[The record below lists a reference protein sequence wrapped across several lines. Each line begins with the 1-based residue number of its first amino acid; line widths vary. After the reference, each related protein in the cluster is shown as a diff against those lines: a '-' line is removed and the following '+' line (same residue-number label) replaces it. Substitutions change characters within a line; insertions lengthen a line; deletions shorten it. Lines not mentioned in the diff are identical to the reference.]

1 MFDRF
6 DRPITYLRI
15 SVTDKCNLRCR
26 YCMPPEGVPPRRH
39 QDFLSFE
46 QMTLVARAAVRLGV
60 RKIRLTGGEPLV
72 KRGIVEL
79 VRMLADV
86 EALDHLAMTTN
97 GTLLSALARPL
108 REAGLDSLNVS
119 LDTLDSE
126 RYRFLTRGG
135 KVEEALAGIEAAQR
149 EGFPVKINMVV
160 LEDTVQQE
168 IAGMRRFCVEHGMR
182 LQLINHYYL
191 GREKNDSY
199 MFDRPP
205 PCERCNRIRLM
216 ADGMLKP
223 CLHSDREVPLDF
235 SRLEQS
241 LREAALAKPRRG
253 GTCSN
258 RAMSQ
263 IGG

>member
-26 YCMPPEGVPPRRH
+26 YCMPPQGVPARRH

-46 QMTLVARAAVRLGV
+46 QMAAVARAAVGLGV
-60 RKIRLTGGEPLV
+60 NKVRLTGGEPLV

-79 VRMLADV
+79 VRMLAGI
-86 EALDHLAMTTN
+86 EGLDHLAMTTN
-97 GTLLSALARPL
+97 GILLPRFARAL
-108 REAGLDSLNVS
+108 REAGLDSLNLS
-119 LDTLDSE
+119 LDTLDAA

-135 KVEEALAGIEAAQR
+135 SIDDAIAGIDAAREA
-149 EGFPVKINMVV
+149 GLPLKINMVV
-160 LEDTVQQE
+160 LEDTAAGE
-168 IAGMRRFCVEHGMR
+168 IEGMKEFCRARGAR
-182 LQLINHYYL
+182 LQLINHYEL
-191 GREKNDSY
+191 GREKTDSY
-199 MFDRPP
+199 GFDRPP
-205 PCERCNRIRLM
+205 SCARCNRIRLL

-223 CLHSDREVPLDF
+223 CLHSDLEVALDF
-235 SRLEQS
+235 SRLEES
-241 LREAALAKPRRG
+241 LREAVLSKPQRG
-253 GTCSN
+253 GTCRN